1 MNRDIFH
8 IFGIIY
14 IRSYFSSINK
24 TLNLSSQEALLF
36 LTQNRTFLH
45 NATFSLSLFPG
56 SEGITHSVNVLF
68 SLFLKLPHVVW
79 VTIVF
84 SQLPISTLI
93 EKNFHTNPCKELLAC
108 ASLGTGN
115 IWGWILLV
123 TKAVSGMLACLAA
136 SLNFNNHM
144 PVMTIILSPVIVK
157 CPLGWKVTLR
167 EELSFWALLND
178 SFEHHKALCHRLYN
192 CVQRGVLF
200 QLRNIHMFLH
210 FAF

>member
-1 MNRDIFH
+1 MWWSLRPGRSCRVLFGSKSPIWMEHLRSLPCHHNEPLLEQGYFH

-79 VTIVF
+79 VTTVF
-84 SQLPISTLI
+84 SQLPISALI
-93 EKNFHTNPCKELLAC
+93 EKNFHTNPPKQLLAC
-108 ASLGTGN
+108 ASLGTV
-115 IWGWILLV
+115 ISWGWILLCY
-123 TKAVSGMLACLAA
+123 TGL
-136 SLNFNNHM
+136 
-144 PVMTIILSPVIVK
+144 
-157 CPLGWKVTLR
+157 
-167 EELSFWALLND
+167 FWA
-178 SFEHHKALCHRLYN
+178 C
-192 CVQRGVLF
+192 
-200 QLRNIHMFLH
+200 
-210 FAF
+210 